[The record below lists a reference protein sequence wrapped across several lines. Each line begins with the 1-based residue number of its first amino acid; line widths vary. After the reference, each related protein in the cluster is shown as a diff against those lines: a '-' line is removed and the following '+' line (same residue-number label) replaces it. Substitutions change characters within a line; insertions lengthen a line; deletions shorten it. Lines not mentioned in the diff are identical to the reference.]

1 MILFFKWLFILF
13 LISHDCSLS
22 TAEIYML
29 PIKMITGC
37 QIPRISG
44 RLELSAFVILSRFLS
59 FSPWITIL
67 FVGQDDIS
75 FKHSKQTGS
84 SQKAISLPSSPHEYS
99 GKSPERNRDS
109 PRTEAM
115 LSTWNNVLQSS
126 PFLTKPLIPFE
137 EWNID
142 FSELTVGT
150 RVGIGKFWI
159 PKFNLVQHC
168 Y

>member
-1 MILFFKWLFILF
+1 MVIDLLILF
-13 LISHDCSLS
+13 LISHDYTLS

-29 PIKMITGC
+29 SIEIITCC
-37 QIPRISG
+37 QIPRISW
-44 RLELSAFVILSRFLS
+44 RLKQSAFIILSRFLN

-67 FVGQDDIS
+67 FVVQDEIS

-142 FSELTVGT
+142 FSEITVGT
-150 RVGIGKFWI
+150 RVGIGKFLI
-159 PKFNLVQHC
+159 PKFNLVQQC